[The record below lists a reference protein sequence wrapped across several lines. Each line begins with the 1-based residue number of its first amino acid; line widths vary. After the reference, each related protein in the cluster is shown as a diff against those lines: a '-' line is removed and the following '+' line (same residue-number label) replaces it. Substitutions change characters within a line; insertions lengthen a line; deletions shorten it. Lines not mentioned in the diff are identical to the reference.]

1 MLVSTHPNRE
11 HLNEKEN
18 QSKPGP
24 SGPVAA
30 VFSQDTPQC
39 HPQNI
44 IRFHISLSTLGLSKA
59 QFSPLTRR
67 TSPER
72 HRKMDGHRHLA
83 KGRGK
88 EDPAL
93 TDKGR
98 EALALLR
105 LRQEGEEE
113 GRSTHG
119 RCSPCSCHLGT

>member
-1 MLVSTHPNRE
+1 MRTRTRVNLVLQGLSLQPSPRI
-11 HLNEKEN
+11 HLN
-18 QSKPGP
+18 
-24 SGPVAA
+24 A
-30 VFSQDTPQC
+30 T
-39 HPQNI
+39 
-44 IRFHISLSTLGLSKA
+44 HILLSTLGLSKA

-67 TSPER
+67 TAPER

-105 LRQEGEEE
+105 PRQEGEEV
-113 GRSTHG
+113 GRSTRG